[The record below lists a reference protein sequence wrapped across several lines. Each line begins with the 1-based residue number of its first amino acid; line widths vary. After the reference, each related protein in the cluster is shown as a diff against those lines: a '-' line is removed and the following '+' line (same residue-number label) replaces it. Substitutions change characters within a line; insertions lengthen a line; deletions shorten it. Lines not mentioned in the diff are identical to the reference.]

1 MRLAFVHMGME
12 RAAGCGGRFV
22 RVGEGES
29 VGVRGGGGER
39 VWGWEGGWD
48 RQCYLW
54 TDIWK
59 EKNKTKARLRLC
71 TPLILP
77 LCLAARVFASSF
89 VPDRPAVRVE
99 YIICQRLLHIR
110 PGLIYQ

>member
-1 MRLAFVHMGME
+1 MLLSKLDQRERCEACIGPHGDGESGGMRREVCVS
-12 RAAGCGGRFV
+12 RGGR
-22 RVGEGES
+22 ES
-29 VGVRGGGGER
+29 DGGG
-39 VWGWEGGWD
+39 D
-48 RQCYLW
+48 RRCYLW

-59 EKNKTKARLRLC
+59 EKKPKTKARLRLC